1 MNGRSWVCR
10 KLSWGIL
17 MEYSGVGN
25 KMVFEA
31 AGFGVVAALVDKV
44 VEGAA
49 VCIVG
54 VVAVFII
61 GKEVNVRC
69 KI

>member
-1 MNGRSWVCR
+1 M
-10 KLSWGIL
+10 
-17 MEYSGVGN
+17 
-25 KMVFEA
+25 
-31 AGFGVVAALVDKV
+31 VDKV

-54 VVAVFII
+54 VVVVFII

-69 KI
+69 KMSSTEQRVNTLHPTRKQTVCKVSD